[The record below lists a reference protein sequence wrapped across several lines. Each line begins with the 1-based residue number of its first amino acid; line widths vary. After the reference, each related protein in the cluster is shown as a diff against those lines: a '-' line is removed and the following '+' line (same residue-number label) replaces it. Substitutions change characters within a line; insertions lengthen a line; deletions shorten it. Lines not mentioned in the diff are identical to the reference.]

1 MDRQVIMNCLKSV
14 ANTFPPATK
23 IGNPT
28 KWIVVMK
35 KQQQPSLSNSKGGWQ
50 YFDILCYV
58 DKGSI
63 LPLDG
68 LLKKAKEAL
77 KPLKKKGLEF
87 TGIETQ
93 DFYDTELGAYMN
105 SFEIRIPKE
114 VR

>member
-1 MDRQVIMNCLKSV
+1 MNRNDIMKCLDSV
-14 ANTFPPATK
+14 AGTYPPSTK
-23 IGNPT
+23 PKSQDLA

-35 KQQQPSLSNSKGGWQ
+35 KDQKPSLSSSKGGWL

-68 LLKKAKEAL
+68 LVEDAKAAL
-77 KPLKKKGLEF
+77 RKLDVEF
-87 TGIETQ
+87 TGIETP
-93 DFYDTELGAYMN
+93 DFFDTELEAFMI

-114 VR
+114 VG